1 MSVCTKGF
9 AYLLCWP
16 RGRGIGLL
24 VMNTEI
30 LRFMNF
36 YNFLLFNFL
45 ILIFFFWRKNYF
57 LTHDIQFTHTHDQH
71 SHPHPR
77 PTTSTHYP
85 PPPTFSYTHLGHKR
99 EEAKPES
106 RLLFFV
112 ACTKSGNQQRNETTE
127 MNRNGRNKCNGRND
141 ETKQLT
147 WSNKRAGFTLLYVF
161 IR

>member
-24 VMNTEI
+24 VMYAEI
-30 LRFMNF
+30 FRFMNF
-36 YNFLLFNFL
+36 TTFCYSFFL
-45 ILIFFFWRKNYF
+45 ILIFFFLEKLFFN
-57 LTHDIQFTHTHDQH
+57 
-71 SHPHPR
+71 PR
-77 PTTSTHYP
+77 PTPTPTSTTHDLTHYP
-85 PPPTFSYTHLGHKR
+85 PPPTSSYTHLGHKR
-99 EEAKPES
+99 EEVKPES

-112 ACTKSGNQQRNETTE
+112 ACTKTSNQQRNETTE
-127 MNRNGRNKCNGRND
+127 TNRNGRNKCNGRND